1 VRLLFIHQNF
11 PGQYRHIAPYMAARG
26 HESTGLGEKANVLRQ
41 KPNLPGVRLL
51 GYESAPLDPSKIIPF
66 TASVQRAIHR
76 GRVVAR
82 GATKLAKSGYKP
94 DVVFAHIGWGEALF
108 LKDVFPEAKVILYC
122 EFFYRNKGS
131 DYGFDPEF
139 PPSPE
144 GLQRLRVM
152 NAPLQM
158 SLEASDWGL
167 APTRWQHEHF
177 PAGYKERISV
187 IHDGID
193 TDIVKPDPAAKFKVP
208 GEGGPTYSRDDEI
221 ITYLSRNLEPYRGF
235 HIFMRA
241 VPEILKRRPKAKII
255 IVGADEISYSAK
267 LPQGQTYRKRAL
279 AEMEGKIDF
288 SRVHMIPWLP
298 YGDYLNMLRI
308 SRAHVYLTYP
318 FVLSWSL
325 LESMAA
331 GCLVIGS
338 RTPPVEEV
346 MVDGVNGL
354 LTDFFNPAEIAE
366 RIAYAVEKGPELQ
379 PLREAAR
386 KMVVERFDL
395 KTICLPA
402 QQRMVTD
409 LASGRTPQA

>member
-1 VRLLFIHQNF
+1 
-11 PGQYRHIAPYMAARG
+11 MAALG

-51 GYESAPLDPSKIIPF
+51 GYEAQPLDPAKVIPF

-82 GATKLAKSGYKP
+82 GAAKLAKSGYKP
-94 DVVFAHIGWGEALF
+94 DVVFAHIGWGEAIF
-108 LKDVFPEAKVILYC
+108 LKDVFPDAKVILYC

-139 PPSPE
+139 PSSPE

-167 APTRWQHEHF
+167 APTRWQHDHF
-177 PAGYKERISV
+177 PAEYQKRISA

-193 TDIVKPDPAAKFKVP
+193 TSIVCPDPNAKFTVP
-208 GEGGPTYSRDDEI
+208 NGGPTYSRDDEI
-221 ITYLSRNLEPYRGF
+221 VTYLSRNLEPYRGF

-255 IVGADEISYSAK
+255 IVGNDDISYSAK
-267 LPQGQTYRKRAL
+267 LPQGQTYRKRAM
-279 AEMEGKIDF
+279 AEMGDKIDWT
-288 SRVHMIPWLP
+288 RVHMIPWLP
-298 YGDYLNMLRI
+298 YADYLNMLRI
-308 SRAHVYLTYP
+308 SSAHVYLTYP

-325 LESMAA
+325 LESLSA

-338 RTPPVEEV
+338 RTPPVEEAI
-346 MVDGVNGL
+346 VDGQNGL
-354 LTDFFNPAEIAE
+354 LTDFFNPVAIAE
-366 RIAYAVEKGPELQ
+366 RVAEALKAGPALQ
-379 PLREAAR
+379 PLRDRAR
-386 KMVVERFDL
+386 AGVIERYDL

-402 QQRMVTD
+402 QRRMVED
-409 LASGRTPQA
+409 LASGKTPQA